1 MNHILLSIKQIMNK
15 IFLEGDDPP
24 PPHQLIDQLSE
35 YPIK

>member
-24 PPHQLIDQLSE
+24 PTSQSINYQNTQ
-35 YPIK
+35 

>member
-24 PPHQLIDQLSE
+24 PHQLIDQLSE